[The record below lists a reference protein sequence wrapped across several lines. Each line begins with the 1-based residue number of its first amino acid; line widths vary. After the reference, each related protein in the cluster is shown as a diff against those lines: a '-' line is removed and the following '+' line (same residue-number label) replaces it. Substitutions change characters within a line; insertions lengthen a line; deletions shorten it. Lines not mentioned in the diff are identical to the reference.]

1 MTRRGATLGG
11 AAGLSLLLAWPAAA
25 QSNPLKDG
33 LFPGSRAPAPQA
45 ILYGARENAVRFVLD
60 RSTPRRPLLIFLDQ
74 EEVFALVPVV
84 AARGD
89 EILTL
94 DTGEPMLR
102 INALGGVTVYGPLGA
117 NGAPA
122 APIAPTRPI
131 ASPAPPADN
140 LRRHMQRAV
149 RDISARHRRTIDLQA
164 PADLPAGMGA
174 DAVDRVRDGLL
185 QALDGASPGRR
196 AAQGVRAVTLVF
208 AQSAFAVR
216 DADRVIV
223 GVAPSLGYAGRPSS
237 GAVRRAAETLP
248 RQSLRN

>member
-11 AAGLSLLLAWPAAA
+11 ALGLSLLLAMPAAA

-45 ILYGARENAVRFVLD
+45 ILYGARDNAVRFVLD
-60 RSTPRRPLLIFLDQ
+60 RSSPRRPLVLFLDQ
-74 EEVFALVPVV
+74 EEVFALIPVV

-122 APIAPTRPI
+122 APISPTRPI

-149 RDISARHRRTIDLQA
+149 RDISTRHRRTIDLQA
-164 PADLPAGMGA
+164 PAELPAGAGA
-174 DAVDRVRDGLL
+174 DAVDRIRDGLL
-185 QALDGASPGRR
+185 QALEGPPAERR
-196 AAQGVRAVTLVF
+196 AAQGVRSVTIVF

-216 DADRVIV
+216 DAERVIV
-223 GVAPSLGYAGRPSS
+223 GIAPSLGYAGRPSS
-237 GAVRRAAETLP
+237 SAVRRAAQTP
-248 RQSLRN
+248 ARPALRN